1 MNTLLMILDCLAS
14 GLFFRI
20 RGGLRIPFTDKK
32 FPLCKWYFA
41 TWFACFA
48 CILKGWT
55 LNRWAVMFVASR
67 MATWICGWGEGVGC
81 ALGLS
86 KPDKDRLDYLDFD
99 EFCDNFGID
108 LTIEIKERTIKIWKW
123 TIHIPHIVKKIKWRL
138 IDHPQLFGVVWLTLR
153 GLLLTFLIGLATNSV
168 FYMVW
173 GAPMGVIYW
182 LSGWFARNVKN
193 DGKGGWYYAEFLYG
207 SYLAAGAFLW

>member
-1 MNTLLMILDCLAS
+1 MMKFLYDIIS
-14 GLFFRI
+14 GLMFRI
-20 RGGLRIPFTDKK
+20 RGGLRIPGTDKK
-32 FPLCKWYFA
+32 FPLNKLWFA
-41 TWFACFA
+41 AWFACMA
-48 CILKGWT
+48 CILKGWSLKFWIVT
-55 LNRWAVMFVASR
+55 FIASR
-67 MATWICGWGEGVGC
+67 VATLIAGWGEGVGC

-86 KPDKDRLDYLDFD
+86 KPDPKRTDYLDFD

-108 LTIEIKERTIKIWKW
+108 RTFEIKERTIKIWKW

-153 GLLLTFLIGLATNSV
+153 GILLTFLIGLATNSV
-168 FYMVW
+168 FYMAW

-182 LSGWFARNVKN
+182 LSGWFARNVKD